1 MGGVQ
6 QRRRHPVDSEARE
19 GGARALSLLDVPS
32 WMVIPAVKYGLG
44 ALLPCASRGF
54 AHRHYE

>member
-1 MGGVQ
+1 MGGIR
-6 QRRRHPVDSEARE
+6 QRRRQLVDSEAKE
-19 GGARALSLLDVPS
+19 GGAWTLSSLDVPS